1 MLINKNKRKNQ
12 GGFALIEVI
21 AAAALIGILVTMLMP
36 SLSGANARVK
46 NAKLKNDLATVDQ
59 AIQLYV
65 LDKGSMPTAL
75 ADLHPQ
81 YIVNRDDFKD
91 ATNANLAYTPNTTNF
106 TYTLT
111 GKDASGVD
119 VRSNGSAAAAVV
131 DNDNENISGQ

>member
-1 MLINKNKRKNQ
+1 MKLNLNNRKKQ

-65 LDKGSMPTAL
+65 LDKGSMPSTL
-75 ADLHPQ
+75 SQLHPD
-81 YIVNRDDFKD
+81 YIVNKDDFKD
-91 ATNANLAYTPNTTNF
+91 ATNTELSYTPDNSNF

-111 GKDASGVD
+111 GKDASGTQVT
-119 VRSNGSAAAAVV
+119 SNGSTTQA
-131 DNDNENISGQ
+131 SGEGNQG

>member
-1 MLINKNKRKNQ
+1 MFKKLKNRKKQ
-12 GGFALIEVI
+12 EGFALIEVI

-65 LDKGSMPTAL
+65 LDKGAMPTTL
-75 ADLHPQ
+75 SQLHPD
-81 YIVNRDDFKD
+81 YIVNKDDFKD
-91 ATNANLAYTPNTTNF
+91 ATNADLSYTPDSESF

-111 GKDASGVD
+111 GNDASGKPVT
-119 VRSNGSAAAAVV
+119 SNGSTTAA
-131 DNDNENISGQ
+131 EEG

>member
-1 MLINKNKRKNQ
+1 MKLNLNNRKKQ

-65 LDKGSMPTAL
+65 LDKGSMPSTL
-75 ADLHPQ
+75 SQLHPD
-81 YIVNRDDFKD
+81 YIVNKTISRM
-91 ATNANLAYTPNTTNF
+91 LPTPNCPI
-106 TYTLT
+106 LQIIP
-111 GKDASGVD
+111 
-119 VRSNGSAAAAVV
+119 
-131 DNDNENISGQ
+131 ISPIP